1 MSKTPYFRRWRTFTD
16 CSVGGLEPEYYFFQ
30 VTDTDMP
37 EGKHFRNNNKGEK

>member
-1 MSKTPYFRRWRTFTD
+1 VAHVYGLL
-16 CSVGGLEPEYYFFQ
+16 CGLEPEYYFFQ